1 MEKHSENLH
10 PLAERTSS
18 TDNTSTL
25 AAWDFATLALMKAEP
40 TLSTNNASL
49 MSPGRVERCRALNHQ
64 SYYWHE
70 TCALTG
76 DDQLVITPTD
86 RLAASLPGRW
96 LAKPMSV
103 IDLAL
108 PFTFAT
114 ADGATLYTVPTGCYL
129 RVVRGYWEITTACTG
144 GSSSAIGL
152 ASDQTPHNT
161 AGDLLGGSGGDVEAT
176 LVVGDYIEGTVGAD
190 QAAGII
196 LKPGKL
202 VTFERITSVF
212 TAGAGNAHL
221 ICEVLANAGA

>member
-1 MEKHSENLH
+1 MQHTSPYGH

-18 TDNTSTL
+18 TDNTATL
-25 AAWDFATLALMKAEP
+25 ASWDVATLALLKAIQSKDE
-40 TLSTNNASL
+40 SGNNL
-49 MSPGRVERCRALNHQ
+49 LPPGRVESVRALNHQ
-64 SYYWHE
+64 RYYWSA
-70 TCALTG
+70 TSILTA
-76 DDQLVITPTD
+76 DDQLIIKPDDVTHP
-86 RLAASLPGRW
+86 AAGRW
-96 LAKPMSV
+96 LAQPMTLV
-103 IDLAL
+103 DLSM

-114 ADGATLYTVPTGCYL
+114 ADGATLFTVPAGCYL
-129 RVVRGYWEITTACTG
+129 RVLRGYWEITTACSG

-176 LVVGDYIEGTVGAD
+176 LIVGDYIEGTVGAD

-196 LKPGKL
+196 LAPGKL

-221 ICEVLANAGA
+221 ICEVLKNAGV